1 MKLSKNFGKTQKE
14 TPGDAEL
21 ISHQLLI
28 KSGLIHQV
36 ASGIYSYMPIAWRS
50 LKKIE
55 NIVRNEIDKAGGQEI
70 RMPVL
75 QPQEI
80 WDLSGRTEIF
90 GPDLFKLSD
99 RRKRKL
105 VMAPT
110 HEEVLT
116 LMVKTHVNT
125 YKDLP
130 LLIYQIQ
137 TKFRDETRPRGG
149 LIRVREFDMKD
160 AYSFDISNEGLDQNY
175 NAMITAYENIYN
187 RIGLETIKV
196 EADSGAIGGQAS
208 HEFMAVSSIG
218 EDTILKCS
226 KCDYAANS
234 EKAEFVRIKQKTIS
248 EKILPLEEIH
258 TPEIKTIESLTK
270 NLSLDPDKM
279 IKTLIYLDSN
289 NQPLAAIIRGDLD
302 VNETKLSN
310 LNDGK
315 DLRLATSE
323 ELSNLNIPYGFASPI
338 QLKNIKIIVDTS
350 VNFGNNYIIGSNKEN
365 FHYKN
370 SNYPRDFSSDIVS
383 DIALAKPQDLC
394 VKCNNKLELK
404 KGIEVGHVFKLGTKY
419 SEKLGA
425 MYINSENKQ
434 IPIIMGCYGIGIGRL
449 LSAVIEQNNDQKG
462 IIFPK
467 SIAPFDAMLSV
478 INTKQENIRKIGE
491 EFYSNL
497 MNCGLDILYDD
508 RDESPGVKFKDSDLL
523 GLPFRI
529 VLSERNLKNQQVE
542 IQERKSG
549 KQELVSFETAIEK
562 IKMKIQ
568 L

>member
-14 TPGDAEL
+14 TPGDADL

-50 LKKIE
+50 IKKIE
-55 NIVRNEIDKAGGQEI
+55 NIVRHEINKAGGQEI

-80 WDLSGRTEIF
+80 WDISGRTEIF
-90 GPDLFKLSD
+90 GPDLFKLTD

-105 VMAPT
+105 VLAPT
-110 HEEVLT
+110 HEEILT
-116 LMVKTHVNT
+116 LMVKNHVNT

-137 TKFRDETRPRGG
+137 TKFRDEIRPRGG

-160 AYSFDISNEGLDQNY
+160 AYSFDISNEGLDKNY
-175 NAMITAYENIYN
+175 KAMIATYENIYN
-187 RIGLETIKV
+187 RIGLKTIKV
-196 EADSGAIGGQAS
+196 EADSGAIGGKAS
-208 HEFMAVSSIG
+208 HEFMAVSKIG

-226 KCDYAANS
+226 KCSYAANS
-234 EKAEFVRIKQKTIS
+234 EKAEFARIKQKTFS
-248 EKILPLEEIH
+248 EKNLPLEEIY
-258 TPEIKTIESLTK
+258 TPEMKTIESLTK
-270 NLSLDPDKM
+270 KLSIDSDQIL
-279 IKTLIYLDSN
+279 KTLIYIDSD
-289 NQPLAAIIRGDLD
+289 NQPLAAIIRADLD

-310 LNDGK
+310 LNAGK
-315 DLRLATSE
+315 DLRLASSK
-323 ELSNLNIPYGFASPI
+323 ELSNLKIPCGFASPI
-338 QLKNIKIIVDTS
+338 QLENIKITVDTS
-350 VNFGNNYIIGSNKEN
+350 VNFGNNYIMGSNKEN
-365 FHYKN
+365 IHFKN

-383 DIALAKPQDLC
+383 DIALAKPKYIC
-394 VKCNNKLELK
+394 IKCNNQLELK
-404 KGIEVGHVFKLGTKY
+404 RGIEVGHVFKLGTKY
-419 SEKLGA
+419 SERLGA
-425 MYINSENKQ
+425 MYINNENKQ

-449 LSAVIEQNNDQKG
+449 LSAVIEQSHDEKG

-467 SIAPFDAMLSV
+467 SIAPYDAILSV
-478 INTKQENIRKIGE
+478 LNIRQENIQKIGE

-497 MNCGLDILYDD
+497 MNSGLDILYDD

-529 VLSERNLKNQQVE
+529 VLSERNLKNGQVE

-549 KQELVSFETAIEK
+549 NQELVPFETAIEK
-562 IKMKIQ
+562 IKIKIQ
-568 L
+568 S